1 MVTIADVHEFVRT
14 KAEELDVPGL
24 AVGIVNGG
32 VEEYV
37 FSGVTSV
44 ENPLPVDEE
53 TLFQCGSTTKTFTAT
68 AIMRLVDQ
76 GLVELD
82 APVRRYVPEL
92 ELLDPSVAEAV
103 TVLQLLNHTAG
114 WSGDLMTN
122 TGDGDD
128 ALAKYV
134 ALMAALEQ
142 VAPLG
147 AEVSY
152 NNASLSLAGRVI
164 EKVTGLGYEQ
174 AIRQLLF
181 EPLTMTH
188 SYFFTHEVITRRFVV
203 GHQQKPDGTIAVSR
217 TWPVPRSLAPA
228 GGILT
233 NAADQIS
240 WAKFHLGDG
249 RDPDGQQL
257 LAPALL
263 ARMQQPSVDMAGSA
277 LGDAVGISWLLRDL
291 DGVRIV
297 SHGGTTQ
304 GQHSEFVLVPER
316 GFALISLTN
325 CGPNGAQFNNE
336 LLAWALEHYQGIVEQ
351 ESERLELDETALR
364 PYTGTYDTIAATCEI
379 TIGQH
384 GLLLHVSA
392 KPDADHLGEA
402 GNEAAAAEEQP
413 PYPLALVAGDG
424 DPFVVIDG
432 PAKGM
437 RGYFAREAAGQI
449 AGVHVGGRMA
459 TRV

>member
-1 MVTIADVHEFVRT
+1 MVTTAELQDFVTAKAD
-14 KAEELDVPGL
+14 ELDVPGV
-24 AVGIVNGG
+24 AVGILNGG
-32 VEEYV
+32 GEEYA
-37 FSGVTSV
+37 FFGVTSV
-44 ENPLPVDEE
+44 ENPLPVDAE

-92 ELLDPSVAEAV
+92 ELLDSSVAESV

-114 WSGDLMTN
+114 WSGDLMTS

-134 ALMAALEQ
+134 ALMASIEQ

-164 EKVTGLGYEQ
+164 ENVTGLTYEQ
-174 AIRQLLF
+174 AIRELFF
-181 EPLTMTH
+181 EPLGMAH
-188 SYFFTHEVITRRFVV
+188 SFFFTNEVITRRFSV

-217 TWPVPRSLAPA
+217 KWPVPRSLAPA
-228 GGILT
+228 GGIVT
-233 NAADQIS
+233 NAADQIG

-249 RDPDGQQL
+249 SGPDGHSL
-257 LAPALL
+257 LSTALL
-263 ARMQQPSVDMAGSA
+263 TRMQQPSVDMAGSA
-277 LGDAVGISWLLRDL
+277 LGDAVGLSWLLRDL
-291 DGVRIV
+291 GGVGLV
-297 SHGGTTQ
+297 SHGGTTE

-316 GFALISLTN
+316 GFALISMTN
-325 CGPNGAQFNNE
+325 CGPNGVQFNKE
-336 LLAWALEHYQGIVEQ
+336 LLAWALERYQGIVEP
-351 ESERLELDETALR
+351 EPERLELDETELSL
-364 PYTGTYDTIAATCEI
+364 YTGRYETIAVSCEI
-379 TIGQH
+379 TVAQP
-384 GLLLHVSA
+384 GLLLHVSPKA
-392 KPDADHLGEA
+392 DAGDDTE
-402 GNEAAAAEEQP
+402 AAEEQP
-413 PYPLALVAGDG
+413 PFPLALVAGDG
-424 DPFVVIDG
+424 DPFVVTDG

-459 TRV
+459 VKV